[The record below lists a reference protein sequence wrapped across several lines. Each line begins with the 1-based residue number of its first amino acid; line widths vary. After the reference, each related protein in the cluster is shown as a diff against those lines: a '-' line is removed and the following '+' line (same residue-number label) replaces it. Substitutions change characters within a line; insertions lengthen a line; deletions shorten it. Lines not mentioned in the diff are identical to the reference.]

1 LNDSIWP
8 LLSETVNQYFYQN
21 THSQYYLYPYS
32 EESKTLLSYKFLENM
47 TYVEYTR
54 SMQTVLDV
62 LGEVGGIFTSLSG
75 IGLAFT
81 LAFSYNLMM
90 ASLMK

>member
-1 LNDSIWP
+1 
-8 LLSETVNQYFYQN
+8 
-21 THSQYYLYPYS
+21 
-32 EESKTLLSYKFLENM
+32 M

>member
-1 LNDSIWP
+1 
-8 LLSETVNQYFYQN
+8 
-21 THSQYYLYPYS
+21 
-32 EESKTLLSYKFLENM
+32 M

-75 IGLAFT
+75 IGLALT